1 MPAVL
6 LLLLSWFLPVSAPAQ
21 AAAQQVTAVHAAVWR
36 AEQHHSGARQLP
48 LPAPEMRA
56 WPGQGGATGTAA
68 ALAAEPRQA
77 RGPRGPPSSPS
88 RPSTPPWHAA
98 RWRRRPGPLPPQGT
112 EDPFS

>member
-1 MPAVL
+1 MRARLPAGPPAPLPSRLPAASRAGLPAVL

-68 ALAAEPRQA
+68 ALAAEPPGA
-77 RGPRGPPSSPS
+77 RPAWAAVVPPARPR
-88 RPSTPPWHAA
+88 
-98 RWRRRPGPLPPQGT
+98 
-112 EDPFS
+112 